1 MPPFAR
7 IRSVLRNLLT
17 SRSVEAD
24 LDEEI
29 HSHLDM
35 LTEENIRA
43 GMPPRDAQRA
53 ARIELGGLEQ
63 VKEQVREERL
73 GNWLPS
79 VVSDCRYALRQLRKN
94 PGFTAV
100 AVATLAL
107 GTGVTTAVFSVV
119 YGVLLRPLPYPD
131 PNRIMAIFE
140 VTSKGRPSRL
150 ADPNFDDFRDQSR
163 SFQAIAK
170 YARNVASVSGASQ
183 PTRTT
188 VARVSPDFLQVF
200 GIQPI
205 LGRDFNASDAR
216 KGAGPTVLVSYG
228 YWRRYLGSPQDLSQS
243 YLRIDSTVFSVIG
256 VLPAGFRFPAGVDL
270 WLAADL
276 EGANPS
282 RTSHSFNA
290 AGRLRDG
297 VTVEQANRDISAI
310 ARRIH
315 DSSSEQRDYLLAD
328 GMVVPLQDS
337 ITRTARSPL
346 LVLLGAVGFLLLVA
360 CANVANVLLAQVSV
374 REREL
379 AVRSALGAA
388 RGRLIRQF
396 LTEAFLLSLVG
407 GGLGVLGA
415 LGSVAGLVALAPANL
430 PRLDSVSISI
440 PVLAFAFLLST
451 AIAAGLGA
459 FTAVR
464 ATSGDL
470 REGLEEGGPANRS
483 QAGSRRSQRVGRII
497 VAAQIAITLVLVV
510 GAGLFGRSLMKVLD
524 VNPGFRVD
532 GIVTMDVS
540 LPWVDD
546 LKAKAGQA
554 IFFSHLIEGLKQ
566 IPGVRR
572 VGATSG
578 LPMDGGLPDGM
589 FLLLAQNEIPKT
601 PDGLRALFQQKE
613 RTGIADF
620 CVATDGYFQVLGIP
634 LVRGRLFD
642 ERDGANAPHV
652 AVISESLARD
662 RWPDQDPIGHTIE
675 FGNMDGDLRLLT
687 IVGIVGDT
695 HDYGLDVP
703 PRPTVY
709 VNLFQRPR
717 AAVSITMLS
726 DADTGL
732 VGSTAR
738 GILRDLNPEI
748 PARFRTLSQ
757 VYSAS
762 LGSRR
767 FNVILIGFFGITALV
782 LATTGVFGVMAHSVS
797 RRTREIGVRV
807 ALGAATGDVLT
818 MILGQG
824 LRTIFIG
831 VVIGISGALVLTRT
845 VESLLFGVT
854 ATDPLTF
861 AGATL
866 LLVAA
871 ALLACYI
878 PARRALKVDPMVALR
893 YE

>member
-1 MPPFAR
+1 MRLFVKAR
-7 IRSVLRNLLT
+7 RFLRHLFT
-17 SRSVEAD
+17 SRCVEVD

-29 HSHLDM
+29 HSHLEM
-35 LTEENIRA
+35 VTEENIRA
-43 GMPPRDAQRA
+43 GMPPKEAQRA
-53 ARIELGGLEQ
+53 ARIELG
-63 VKEQVREERL
+63 
-73 GNWLPS
+73 NWLHS
-79 VVSDCRYALRQLRKN
+79 VLSDCRYALRQLRKN

-100 AVATLAL
+100 AVLTLAL
-107 GTGVTTAVFSVV
+107 GIGVTTAMFSVV

-131 PNRIMAIFE
+131 PNRIMAVFE
-140 VTSKGRPSRL
+140 VTSKGRPSRV
-150 ADPNFDDFRDQSR
+150 ADPNFDEFRDQSR

-170 YARNVASVSGASQ
+170 YNDNVASVSGASQ

-188 VARVSPDFLQVF
+188 VARVSPDFLKVF

-205 LGRDFNASDAR
+205 VGRDFNASDAKR
-216 KGAGPTVLVSYG
+216 EAGPTVLVSYG
-228 YWRRYLGSPQDLSQS
+228 YWRQYLGSPWDLSQS
-243 YLRIDSTVFSVIG
+243 HLKIDSAVFSVIG
-256 VLPAGFRFPAGVDL
+256 VLPAGFRFPADVDL
-270 WLAADL
+270 WLPADL
-276 EGANPS
+276 EGENPS
-282 RTSHSFNA
+282 RTSHNYNA
-290 AGRLRDG
+290 VGRLRDG
-297 VTVEQANRDISAI
+297 VTVEQANRDIGAI

-315 DSSSEQRDYLLAD
+315 DTSSEQGDYLLKD
-328 GMVVPLQDS
+328 GIVVPLQDS
-337 ITRTARSPL
+337 ITGKARSPL

-360 CANVANVLLAQVSV
+360 CANVANLLLAQMSV

-379 AVRSALGAA
+379 AIRSALGAA

-407 GGLGVLGA
+407 GSLGVLGA
-415 LGSVAGLVALAPANL
+415 LGGVAGLVALAPANL

-440 PVLAFAFLLST
+440 PVLVFAFLLST

-459 FTAVR
+459 FTAAR
-464 ATSGDL
+464 TTSGDL
-470 REGLEEGGPANRS
+470 REGLVEGGRG
-483 QAGSRRSQRVGRII
+483 QAGSQGSQRVGRVI

-510 GAGLFGRSLMKVLD
+510 GAGLFGRSLMKVLE

-532 GIVTMDVS
+532 NIVTMDVS

-546 LKAKAGQA
+546 PKVKAGQA
-554 IFFSHLIEGLKQ
+554 IFFSNLIDRLKH
-566 IPGVRR
+566 IPGVRK

-589 FLLLAQNEIPKT
+589 FLLMTQNEIPKT
-601 PDGLRALFQQKE
+601 TDGLGALFQQRE
-613 RTGIADF
+613 RIGNADF

-634 LVRGRLFD
+634 LIRGRIFD
-642 ERDGANAPHV
+642 ERDGANSPHV
-652 AVISESLARD
+652 AVITESLARD
-662 RWPDQDPIGHTIE
+662 RWPNQDPIGHTIE
-675 FGNMDGDLRLLT
+675 FGNMDGDLRLIS

-695 HDYGLDVP
+695 HVYGLDVP

-717 AAVSITMLS
+717 AAISFTMLS
-726 DADTGL
+726 DADTRL
-732 VGSTAR
+732 VASASR
-738 GILRDLNPEI
+738 GILQDLNPEI
-748 PARFRTLSQ
+748 PARFRTFSQ

-767 FNVILIGFFGITALV
+767 FNVILMGFFGITAML
-782 LATTGVFGVMAHSVS
+782 LATTGVFGVMAYSVS

-807 ALGAATGDVLT
+807 ALGAATGDVLR

-831 VVIGISGALVLTRT
+831 VAIGIIGSLALSRT
-845 VESLLFGVT
+845 VASLLFGVT

-861 AGATL
+861 GGVTL
-866 LLVAA
+866 LLVGA

-878 PARRALKVDPMVALR
+878 PTRRATKVDPMVALR